1 MLIKESGVIKS
12 KGLGNRVGLLN
23 KRSGVIKPAG
33 LMHNRRAQAILP
45 FFGLQLISIMIFFIV
60 LLTLLTMSKNVNMV
74 VNEFDEQ
81 TAFLLASRRMFSSA
95 DCLAAEEVDAIYDPI
110 SKQVITGKRVLP
122 GVVDR
127 NKLFDFEN
135 FNCMRKDLYDKKS
148 EVEKGLWDASIGSG
162 ATFRYGLVAFDA
174 ETKTF
179 LHNSTDVEGFRAYYL
194 NSFIG
199 RVNKIEFNC
208 NDDLL
213 TDVCQDRYG
222 KSWDCIQIGDNN
234 IKGHVGGRCQ
244 NQVGERIWWTLG
256 TQQAAGGKEPVRP
269 YWKIDDPE
277 YTVYPVDGADVE
289 NKYNHI
295 DLHQYDD
302 TCATEN
308 NTRRGVFPVLMQID
322 NSLHPT
328 YILFES
334 CVKQGTKYEGRNILT
349 ITVKPKAG
357 SECV

>member
-1 MLIKESGVIKS
+1 MLTKKSGAINS
-12 KGLGNRVGLLN
+12 KGLGNCV
-23 KRSGVIKPAG
+23 G

-122 GVVDR
+122 GVVDQ
-127 NKLFDFEN
+127 KKIFDYQN

-174 ETKTF
+174 ETKEF
-179 LHNSTDVEGFRAYYL
+179 LHNSTGVEGFRAYYL

-199 RVNKIEFNC
+199 RVNKEDFNC
-208 NDDLL
+208 NDDWLR
-213 TDVCQDRYG
+213 DVCEDRYG
-222 KSWDCIQIGDNN
+222 KSWDCIQFGQSN
-234 IKGHVGGRCQ
+234 IPGHVGGRCQ
-244 NQVGERIWWTLG
+244 NNVGESSWTDVTTWG
-256 TQQAAGGKEPVRP
+256 QGSPGGKEPVRP
-269 YWKIDDPE
+269 YWKVGDPA
-277 YTVYPVDGADVE
+277 YTVYRVDGADV
-289 NKYNHI
+289 NSKYNQI
-295 DLHQYDD
+295 NLRQYDD

-308 NTRRGVFPVLMQID
+308 DTKRGVFPVLMQVD
-322 NSLHPT
+322 KNLHPT

-334 CVKQGTKYEGRNILT
+334 CVKQGTKYEGRNVFT